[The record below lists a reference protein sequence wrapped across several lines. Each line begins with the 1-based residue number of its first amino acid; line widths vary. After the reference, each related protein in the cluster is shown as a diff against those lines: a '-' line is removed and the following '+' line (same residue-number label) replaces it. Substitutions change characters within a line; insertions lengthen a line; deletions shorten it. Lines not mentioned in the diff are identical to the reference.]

1 MKISGYS
8 DKGLPIEEI
17 VSVELAEVTLSV
29 TPDEARKVAAF
40 LFHAA
45 AEMERMESSYGHMH
59 LSDKQPGFDHS
70 PHLTVFNSE
79 LEG

>member
-8 DKGLPIEEI
+8 DQGLPIEQV
-17 VSVELAEVTLSV
+17 VSVDLAEVTLSV

-40 LFHAA
+40 LIHAA
-45 AEMERMESSYGHMH
+45 AEMDRMESAYGHMH
-59 LSDKQPGFDHS
+59 LADKQPGFDDS

>member
-8 DKGLPIEEI
+8 DQGLPIEQV
-17 VSVELAEVTLSV
+17 VSVDLAEVTLSV

-40 LFHAA
+40 LLHAA
-45 AEMERMESSYGHMH
+45 AEMDRMGSSYGHLH
-59 LSDKQPGFDHS
+59 LADKQPGFSDS